1 MQEIDKIN
9 NYYRFEH
16 VNGDFRVVHEFNAEE
31 ADALFSYIIYF
42 LRGCS
47 WSEGTIKGYIDN
59 VEGF

>member
-1 MQEIDKIN
+1 MQEIDKVN

-31 ADALFSYIIYF
+31 ADELFSYIIYF

-47 WSEGTIKGYIDN
+47 WSDGTIKEHIDN

>member
-31 ADALFSYIIYF
+31 ADDLFSYIIFF

-47 WSEGTIKGYIDN
+47 WGENTLKEYINDPC
-59 VEGF
+59 